1 MKTNAILRPNITL
14 NVTIALLTQHLINF
28 EISSL
33 QVTAALAHVNV
44 KTLFRK
50 SLLKNTPLTHDN
62 VPKVWQEVSGERME
76 KQKLA
81 EYIAKFKLAPVALEI
96 LLIKD
101 LVTNKILQALTPK

>member
-1 MKTNAILRPNITL
+1 MQSIYISN
-14 NVTIALLTQHLINF
+14 
-28 EISSL
+28 ISST
-33 QVTAALAHVNV
+33 QVTAALAHINV

-50 SLLKNTPLTHDN
+50 SLLRNSPLTHDN

-81 EYIAKFKLAPVALEI
+81 DYIAKFKLAPVALEI

-101 LVTNKILQALTPK
+101 LVANKILQALTPK

>member
-1 MKTNAILRPNITL
+1 MKINTTLKVNITTAKL
-14 NVTIALLTQHLINF
+14 RQKIN
-28 EISSL
+28 ISNISCT
-33 QVTAALAHVNV
+33 QVTAALAHINV

-50 SLLKNTPLTHDN
+50 SLLRNSPLTHDN

-81 EYIAKFKLAPVALEI
+81 DYIAKFKLAPVALEI

-101 LVTNKILQALTPK
+101 LVANKILQALTPK